1 MIISTVTGNAA
12 KVAQTYNKQRF
23 YAERAAQ
30 IKMPKTVQIGVE
42 DKITIS
48 PGAALKMASSNAA
61 PTVLQ
66 KSRAI
71 YYEDPRI
78 KARRAQMADKAE
90 KSGNAEGFQSYADL
104 VKTGQT
110 KSGV

>member
-1 MIISTVTGNAA
+1 MVITAITSNAA
-12 KVAQTYNKQRF
+12 KVAQVYNKQSF

-48 PGAALKMASSNAA
+48 PDAAAKMASSNAA

-66 KSRAI
+66 KAKAI

-78 KARRAQMADKAE
+78 KARRTQMADRAE
-90 KSGNAEGFQSYADL
+90 KNDTAEGFKSYADL
-104 VKTGQT
+104 IKTEQT
-110 KSGV
+110 KSRA

>member
-1 MIISTVTGNAA
+1 MVITAITSNAV
-12 KVAQTYNKQRF
+12 KVAQVYNKQRF

-48 PGAALKMASSNAA
+48 PDAATRMAASNAA
-61 PTVLQ
+61 PSVLQ
-66 KSRAI
+66 KAKAI

-78 KARRAQMADKAE
+78 KARRAQMSDRAE
-90 KSGNAEGFQSYADL
+90 KSEGVEGFQSYADL

-110 KSGV
+110 KSSA